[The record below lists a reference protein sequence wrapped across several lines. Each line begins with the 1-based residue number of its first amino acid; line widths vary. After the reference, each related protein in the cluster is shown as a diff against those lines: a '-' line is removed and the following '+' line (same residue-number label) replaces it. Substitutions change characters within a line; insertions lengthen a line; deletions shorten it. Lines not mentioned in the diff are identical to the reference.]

1 MSLPKQW
8 ADEIDTYKNNVGKKL
23 NLTRYTSTSKSKD
36 VAIQFATKDAS
47 DQKVPLIFCYFLAK
61 GSKSGHKFLMNSA
74 LYSAYPEEEEL
85 LLDDGHEFTVRK
97 VEENQV
103 FNNLPCTIVTFD
115 IEGASKAKV

>member
-1 MSLPKQW
+1 
-8 ADEIDTYKNNVGKKL
+8 
-23 NLTRYTSTSKSKD
+23 
-36 VAIQFATKDAS
+36 
-47 DQKVPLIFCYFLAK
+47 
-61 GSKSGHKFLMNSA
+61 MNSA